1 MWTAQAVLKAVGLF
15 VAELISSITDWF
27 QTKAAWA
34 DLRVLED
41 TELKTTGGVH
51 ERYKAKTLWQ
61 KTGAVV
67 MVVRRPGSLLCREEA
82 TELSSLLP
90 QLQDM
95 EVPLFAVVKE
105 NIGRELDTFKKYFTG
120 RVYVDQKRNF
130 YGPVL
135 RKMFLSIFLRIGV
148 WRSVWRAYRRGFRG
162 NLRGEG
168 LILGGVFVIGPGNQG
183 ILLEHR
189 EKEFGDKVNMLAV
202 LTAVRKMQKNIK

>member
-1 MWTAQAVLKAVGLF
+1 MWTAGSVLKAVGLF
-15 VAELISSITDWF
+15 VAELLSFITDRF

-34 DLRVLED
+34 NLRVLED

-51 ERYKAKTLWQ
+51 QRYKARVMWE

-82 TELSSLLP
+82 TELSSLQP

-95 EVPLFAVVKE
+95 GVPLFAVVKQ
-105 NIGRELDTFKKYFTG
+105 NIGKELDTFKKYFTG
-120 RVYVDQKRNF
+120 KVYVDQQRNF
-130 YGPVL
+130 YGPVQ
-135 RKMFLSIFLRIGV
+135 RWMFFSLFLRIGV
-148 WRSVWRAYRRGFRG
+148 WRSLWRAYRRGFRG

-168 LILGGVFVIGPGNQG
+168 FILGGVFVIGPGEQG

-202 LTAVRKMQKNIK
+202 LTAVRKMKDKIK